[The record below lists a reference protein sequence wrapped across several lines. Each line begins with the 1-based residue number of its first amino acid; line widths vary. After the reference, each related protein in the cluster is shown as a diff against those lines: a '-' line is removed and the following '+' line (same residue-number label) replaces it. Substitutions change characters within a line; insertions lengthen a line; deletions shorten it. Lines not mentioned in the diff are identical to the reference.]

1 MFVAVLVSKPI
12 IECIDVILIIRT
24 ELNLIKI
31 KGLYLLIFR
40 IRFFPKIPIHF
51 SSLRRLFVIAFGSSQ
66 KARRAKE
73 DELLA

>member
-1 MFVAVLVSKPI
+1 MLVAVLVSKPI
-12 IECIDVILIIRT
+12 IECIDVILVIRN

-51 SSLRRLFVIAFGSSQ
+51 SSLRRLLLSPFGVLKKQ
-66 KARRAKE
+66 GMPTMCGF
-73 DELLA
+73 